1 MRNQVVL
8 LCGGPDRCGK
18 TNILAELNRITGIPT
33 FKASD
38 EHENFLGTQDRFLMT
53 LRYADPRMV
62 DLIKQANVSVLVDR
76 AYMCE
81 WVYSR
86 FFGRQTDETALRR
99 IDNSYANLGARI
111 LICTRKDFTGI
122 VDDLNPKL
130 DSEALARIS
139 GLYDE
144 FIMWTNCRTYRLFVD
159 DEDLDRE
166 CTEILDFM
174 GRKRK

>member
-1 MRNQVVL
+1 MNDQSVTFFV
-8 LCGGPDRCGK
+8 GPDRCGK
-18 TNILAELNRITGIPT
+18 TQIANAVSKLTNVPY
-33 FKASD
+33 FKASS
-38 EHENFLGTQDRFLMT
+38 EHETFLGSQDLFVNQ
-53 LRYADPRMV
+53 LRYADTR
-62 DLIKQANVSVLVDR
+62 LVDFINQTGQSVVFDR
-76 AYMCE
+76 GYPCE